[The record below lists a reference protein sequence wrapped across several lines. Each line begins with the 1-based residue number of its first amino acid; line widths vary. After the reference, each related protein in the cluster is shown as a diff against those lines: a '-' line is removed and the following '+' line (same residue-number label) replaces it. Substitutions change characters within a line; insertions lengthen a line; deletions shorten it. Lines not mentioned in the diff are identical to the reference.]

1 MHTPCCK
8 CKIFVLGC
16 KEIHQPNW
24 HLYFSSIKNP
34 SANKCFSSVFVAF
47 FLRRTE
53 LLLFIKSKQTAALN
67 HRNTSPQK
75 VFFFSRSKPK
85 SNLKSFVSCELIKLI
100 KSMLA
105 IFSSTDPVAAVSYI
119 NCQKSITS
127 CKWWSCC
134 FSLVLMQTLFTT
146 YCRCNASVGFPG
158 WSKLNTDPT
167 ENHPQW
173 VLWIIPSDCSLVF
186 VFFF

>member
-1 MHTPCCK
+1 MHRPCCK

-75 VFFFSRSKPK
+75 VFFFPRSKPK

-105 IFSSTDPVAAVSYI
+105 IFPAPTLLLQFRTLTAKNPSPAANDGV
-119 NCQKSITS
+119 
-127 CKWWSCC
+127 
-134 FSLVLMQTLFTT
+134 V
-146 YCRCNASVGFPG
+146 
-158 WSKLNTDPT
+158 
-167 ENHPQW
+167 
-173 VLWIIPSDCSLVF
+173 VF
-186 VFFF
+186 HLY